1 MPMTRVVMP
10 QLGES
15 VHEGTISK
23 WLVKP
28 GDKVVEFEP
37 MLEVDTDKVSAEVP
51 SPVTGILREILA
63 KEGETVQAGAEIAV
77 VEVGGDGETAAPA
90 PTASEPKKTETKK
103 ETPVAETAE
112 APAPAPT
119 ASEPKKTE
127 TKKATPAA
135 ETAEPPAPAPTASE
149 PKETETKK
157 ETPVAETAE
166 PPAPAPADGAA
177 AVKAEAA
184 PAPEAKDESPA
195 EAPAPAPADGAAA
208 VKAEAAPAPEA
219 KDESPPEIPS
229 PAQEEGPEPAPP
241 LATGEHRYS
250 PAVQMVASELKV
262 DLSKISGTGIGG
274 RVTKKDVQDF
284 AASAKDAPTAP
295 VAPSAAAAA
304 GQGDQVV
311 QLTRV
316 RRLIAENM
324 SRSKSTI
331 PHAWQTQEADMSGVV
346 ANRAA
351 NKVAFQT
358 QEGFSLTYLPYVM
371 AAAVSALRE
380 HREVNSTFNETELIV
395 HRDINLGVSVGL
407 EDTLVV
413 PVVRRADGLSIAGLA
428 RAVND
433 IATRAR
439 SKQLKADDLAGAT
452 FTVNNSGT
460 FGTLFSY
467 SVINP
472 GQAGILTMEAIVDR
486 PMAVGGMIG
495 IKPMMYLCFSFD
507 HRVLDG
513 LQAARFLVSCRKW
526 LEAVTVES
534 PIY

>member
-1 MPMTRVVMP
+1 MATTTRVVMP

-51 SPVTGILREILA
+51 APVTGILREILA

-77 VEVGGDGETAAPA
+77 VEIGNGAAAPA
-90 PTASEPKKTETKK
+90 PA
-103 ETPVAETAE
+103 VA
-112 APAPAPT
+112 APAPA
-119 ASEPKKTE
+119 
-127 TKKATPAA
+127 
-135 ETAEPPAPAPTASE
+135 APAPPTA
-149 PKETETKK
+149 TKAAK
-157 ETPVAETAE
+157 SPAPEAAAAPPV
-166 PPAPAPADGAA
+166 APAPQ
-177 AVKAEAA
+177 EAA
-184 PAPEAKDESPA
+184 PATPPPPA
-195 EAPAPAPADGAAA
+195 AAPVASAPALD
-208 VKAEAAPAPEA
+208 
-219 KDESPPEIPS
+219 
-229 PAQEEGPEPAPP
+229 
-241 LATGEHRYS
+241 TGEHRFS

-262 DLSKISGTGIGG
+262 DLSKVTGTGLGG
-274 RVTKKDVQDF
+274 RVTKQDVQDF
-284 AASAKDAPTAP
+284 AAAAKAAPAARPAAPT
-295 VAPSAAAAA
+295 PSVPP
-304 GQGDQVV
+304 GEGDQVV

-324 SRSKSTI
+324 TRSKTTI

-351 NKVAFQT
+351 NKAAFQK

-371 AAAVSALRE
+371 AATTSALRE
-380 HREVNSTFNETELIV
+380 HPEVNSTFNETELIV

-407 EDTLVV
+407 EDTLIV
-413 PVVRRADGLSIAGLA
+413 PVVRRTDGLSIAGIA

-433 IATRAR
+433 LASRAR
-439 SKQLKADDLAGAT
+439 SKQLKADDLVGGT

-486 PMAVGGMIG
+486 PMAVNGMIG

-513 LQAARFLVSCRKW
+513 LMAARFLTSCRKW
-526 LEAVTVES
+526 LEAVTLES

>member
-1 MPMTRVVMP
+1 MAGKTTRVVMP

-37 MLEVDTDKVSAEVP
+37 MLEVDTDKVNAEVP
-51 SPVTGILREILA
+51 APVSGILREILA

-77 VEVGGDGETAAPA
+77 VETGDGAAASPKVESQAPSPPRGEGRGEGGAQKTEAQPAPPPAAPA
-90 PTASEPKKTETKK
+90 PPR
-103 ETPVAETAE
+103 
-112 APAPAPT
+112 
-119 ASEPKKTE
+119 
-127 TKKATPAA
+127 
-135 ETAEPPAPAPTASE
+135 
-149 PKETETKK
+149 
-157 ETPVAETAE
+157 
-166 PPAPAPADGAA
+166 
-177 AVKAEAA
+177 
-184 PAPEAKDESPA
+184 
-195 EAPAPAPADGAAA
+195 
-208 VKAEAAPAPEA
+208 
-219 KDESPPEIPS
+219 
-229 PAQEEGPEPAPP
+229 EG
-241 LATGEHRYS
+241 GEHRYS
-250 PAVQMVASELKV
+250 PGVQMAASDLKV
-262 DLSKISGTGIGG
+262 DLSKVTGTGLGG
-274 RVTKKDVQDF
+274 RVTKKDVEDY
-284 AASAKDAPTAP
+284 AAKAQAAPTAKPAPAP
-295 VAPSAAAAA
+295 VQP
-304 GQGDQVV
+304 GEGDQVV

-324 SRSKSTI
+324 TRSKQTI

-346 ANRAA
+346 ANRNA
-351 NKVAFQT
+351 NKAAFQK

-371 AAAVSALRE
+371 AATISALRE
-380 HREVNSTFNETELIV
+380 HPEANSTFNETELIV
-395 HRDINLGVSVGL
+395 HRAINLGVSVGL
-407 EDTLVV
+407 EDTLLV
-413 PVVRRADGLSIAGLA
+413 PVVRSADSLSIAGLA

-433 IATRAR
+433 LATRAR
-439 SKQLKADDLAGAT
+439 GKQLKADELSGGT

-472 GQAGILTMEAIVDR
+472 GQAGILTMEAIVER
-486 PMAVGGMIG
+486 PVAIQGMIG

-513 LQAARFLVSCRKW
+513 LQAARFLTSCRKW

>member
-1 MPMTRVVMP
+1 MAGKSTRVVMP

-51 SPVTGILREILA
+51 APVTGILREILA
-63 KEGETVQAGAEIAV
+63 KEGQTVQAGAEIAV
-77 VEVGGDGETAAPA
+77 VEVGGDGDISSPRSGEVAQSAGGGEPKKTDPKKAPVAAATPEEPAAPSAAPA
-90 PTASEPKKTETKK
+90 PTTET
-103 ETPVAETAE
+103 P
-112 APAPAPT
+112 
-119 ASEPKKTE
+119 
-127 TKKATPAA
+127 PAA
-135 ETAEPPAPAPTASE
+135 EPKPTVAPPAQLE
-149 PKETETKK
+149 
-157 ETPVAETAE
+157 
-166 PPAPAPADGAA
+166 
-177 AVKAEAA
+177 
-184 PAPEAKDESPA
+184 
-195 EAPAPAPADGAAA
+195 
-208 VKAEAAPAPEA
+208 
-219 KDESPPEIPS
+219 
-229 PAQEEGPEPAPP
+229 
-241 LATGEHRYS
+241 TGEHRYS
-250 PAVQMVASELKV
+250 PAVQMIASELKV
-262 DLSKISGTGIGG
+262 DLSKIDGTGLGG

-284 AASAKDAPTAP
+284 AAAVQAAPAAKPATAA
-295 VAPSAAAAA
+295 APSE
-304 GQGDQVV
+304 GDEVV

-324 SRSKSTI
+324 TRSKTTI
-331 PHAWQTQEADMSGVV
+331 PHAWQTQEVDMSGVV

-351 NKVAFQT
+351 NKAAFQK

-371 AAAVSALRE
+371 AATVSALRE
-380 HREVNSTFNETELIV
+380 HPHVNSTFNETELIV

-433 IATRAR
+433 VATRAR
-439 SKQLKADDLAGAT
+439 TKQLKADDLTGGT

-472 GQAGILTMEAIVDR
+472 GQAGILTMEAIVER
-486 PMAVGGMIG
+486 PVAVEGMIG
-495 IKPMMYLCFSFD
+495 VKPMMYLCFSFD

-526 LEAVTVES
+526 LEAVNAES
-534 PIY
+534 PVY

>member
-1 MPMTRVVMP
+1 MATTRVVMP

-28 GDKVVEFEP
+28 GDKIVEFEP

-51 SPVTGILREILA
+51 APVTGVLKEILA
-63 KEGETVQAGAEIAV
+63 KEGQTVQAGAEIAV
-77 VEVGGDGETAAPA
+77 VELSDGKVTATPEAPKVAAPA
-90 PTASEPKKTETKK
+90 PAS
-103 ETPVAETAE
+103 
-112 APAPAPT
+112 
-119 ASEPKKTE
+119 
-127 TKKATPAA
+127 
-135 ETAEPPAPAPTASE
+135 
-149 PKETETKK
+149 
-157 ETPVAETAE
+157 
-166 PPAPAPADGAA
+166 
-177 AVKAEAA
+177 AEAA
-184 PAPEAKDESPA
+184 PAP
-195 EAPAPAPADGAAA
+195 APAPSPA
-208 VKAEAAPAPEA
+208 AAPAPKSA
-219 KDESPPEIPS
+219 QAPPPS
-229 PAQEEGPEPAPP
+229 PGLEG
-241 LATGEHRYS
+241 GQHRFS
-250 PAVQMVASELKV
+250 PAVQMVASELDV
-262 DLSKISGTGIGG
+262 DLSKLKGTGLGG
-274 RVTKKDVQDF
+274 RVTKKDVQEY
-284 AASAKDAPTAP
+284 AARAKAAPGATSPRAE
-295 VAPSAAAAA
+295 VAQPAE
-304 GQGDQVV
+304 GDQVV

-324 SRSKSTI
+324 ARSKSTI

-346 ANRAA
+346 ANRGA
-351 NKVAFQT
+351 NKAAFQK

-371 AAAVSALRE
+371 AATLSALRE
-380 HREVNSTFNETELIV
+380 HPEVNSTFNETELIV

-413 PVVRRADGLSIAGLA
+413 PVIRRADGLSIAGLA

-433 IATRAR
+433 LAMRAR
-439 SKQLKADDLAGAT
+439 NKQLKADDLSGGT

-472 GQAGILTMEAIVDR
+472 GQAGILTMEAIVER
-486 PMAVGGMIG
+486 PMAVNGMIG

-513 LQAARFLVSCRKW
+513 LQAARFLTSCRKW
-526 LEAVTVES
+526 LEAVSPET

>member
-1 MPMTRVVMP
+1 MAGTDKRVVMP

-28 GDKVVEFEP
+28 GYKVVEVEP
-37 MLEVDTDKVSAEVP
+37 MLEVDTDKVNAEVP
-51 SPVTGILREILA
+51 APVTGTLKEILA

-77 VEVGGDGETAAPA
+77 VEVGGDGAAPA
-90 PTASEPKKTETKK
+90 DGDGQPAKAESKTDAKKAPAAQATATPEAPAPPPQPAKGAATPTPAPE
-103 ETPVAETAE
+103 AEATE
-112 APAPAPT
+112 APAPA
-119 ASEPKKTE
+119 
-127 TKKATPAA
+127 
-135 ETAEPPAPAPTASE
+135 AEPAPAKAPAPTL
-149 PKETETKK
+149 
-157 ETPVAETAE
+157 
-166 PPAPAPADGAA
+166 
-177 AVKAEAA
+177 
-184 PAPEAKDESPA
+184 
-195 EAPAPAPADGAAA
+195 
-208 VKAEAAPAPEA
+208 
-219 KDESPPEIPS
+219 
-229 PAQEEGPEPAPP
+229 EG
-241 LATGEHRYS
+241 GEHRYS
-250 PAVQMVASELKV
+250 PAVQMAASELKV
-262 DLSKISGTGIGG
+262 DLSKINGTGIGG

-284 AASAKDAPTAP
+284 AANAKSAPAAKP
-295 VAPSAAAAA
+295 AAAPATA
-304 GQGDQVV
+304 GEGDQVV

-324 SRSKSTI
+324 TRSKTTI

-351 NKVAFQT
+351 NKAAFQK

-371 AAAVSALRE
+371 AATVSALRE
-380 HREVNSTFNETELIV
+380 HPEVNSTFNETELIV

-439 SKQLKADDLAGAT
+439 NKQLKADDLVGAT

-472 GQAGILTMEAIVDR
+472 GQAGILTMEAIVER
-486 PMAVGGMIG
+486 PVAIEGMIG

-513 LQAARFLVSCRKW
+513 LQGARFLVSCRKW
-526 LEAVTVES
+526 LEAVTAES

>member
-1 MPMTRVVMP
+1 MAGTTRRVVMP

-51 SPVTGILREILA
+51 APVTGILKEILA
-63 KEGETVQAGAEIAV
+63 KEGQTVQAGAEIAV
-77 VEVGGDGETAAPA
+77 VEVGGDGE
-90 PTASEPKKTETKK
+90 
-103 ETPVAETAE
+103 
-112 APAPAPT
+112 
-119 ASEPKKTE
+119 
-127 TKKATPAA
+127 
-135 ETAEPPAPAPTASE
+135 
-149 PKETETKK
+149 
-157 ETPVAETAE
+157 
-166 PPAPAPADGAA
+166 
-177 AVKAEAA
+177 A
-184 PAPEAKDESPA
+184 PAPEAPA
-195 EAPAPAPADGAAA
+195 SEPAAKPEKTAPKKTALAAAAAAPAPAPADGAVPAKA
-208 VKAEAAPAPEA
+208 ENAPASEPEAEAAEEPPAPARVEGKGEA
-219 KDESPPEIPS
+219 HE
-229 PAQEEGPEPAPP
+229 PAQS
-241 LATGEHRYS
+241 LASGEHRYS
-250 PAVQMVASELKV
+250 PAVQMIASELKV
-262 DLSKISGTGIGG
+262 DLSKINGTGIGG

-284 AASAKDAPTAP
+284 AASPQAAPAAKP
-295 VAPSAAAAA
+295 AAASVAA
-304 GQGDQVV
+304 GDGDEVV

-324 SRSKSTI
+324 TRSKATI

-346 ANRAA
+346 ANRTA
-351 NKVAFQT
+351 NKALFQK

-371 AAAVSALRE
+371 AATVSALRE
-380 HREVNSTFNETELIV
+380 HREVNSTFHETELIV
-395 HRDINLGVSVGL
+395 HRDINLGVSIGL

-433 IATRAR
+433 VATRAR
-439 SKQLKADDLAGAT
+439 TKQLKADDLAGAT

-472 GQAGILTMEAIVDR
+472 GQAGILTMEAIVER
-486 PMAVGGMIG
+486 PVAVNGMIG

-513 LQAARFLVSCRKW
+513 LQAARFLTSCRKW
-526 LEAVTVES
+526 LEAVTVET

>member
-1 MPMTRVVMP
+1 MP

-15 VHEGTISK
+15 VHEGTISR

-37 MLEVDTDKVSAEVP
+37 MLEVDTDKVNAEVP
-51 SPVTGILREILA
+51 APVSGILREILA

-77 VEVGGDGETAAPA
+77 VELGSDGEAVPSPPGGAISEPNLPA
-90 PTASEPKKTETKK
+90 PGAQGPRVATTASRQ
-103 ETPVAETAE
+103 TA
-112 APAPAPT
+112 P
-119 ASEPKKTE
+119 
-127 TKKATPAA
+127 
-135 ETAEPPAPAPTASE
+135 PPAPKQE
-149 PKETETKK
+149 
-157 ETPVAETAE
+157 VAQ
-166 PPAPAPADGAA
+166 
-177 AVKAEAA
+177 
-184 PAPEAKDESPA
+184 
-195 EAPAPAPADGAAA
+195 APAPAPA
-208 VKAEAAPAPEA
+208 AAP
-219 KDESPPEIPS
+219 SQPS
-229 PAQEEGPEPAPP
+229 LETE
-241 LATGEHRYS
+241 TGEHRYS
-250 PAVQMVASELKV
+250 PAVQMLASELKV
-262 DLSKISGTGIGG
+262 DLSKVNGTGIGG
-274 RVTKKDVQDF
+274 RVTKKDVQDYS
-284 AASAKDAPTAP
+284 ASAIAAPPTSAP
-295 VAPSAAAAA
+295 KVAPSE
-304 GQGDQVV
+304 GDTVV

-324 SRSKSTI
+324 TRSKTTI

-346 ANRAA
+346 ANRTA
-351 NKVAFQT
+351 NKAAFQK

-371 AAAVSALRE
+371 AATVSALRE
-380 HREVNSTFNETELIV
+380 HPEVNATFNETELIV

-433 IATRAR
+433 VATRAR
-439 SKQLKADDLAGAT
+439 SKQLKADDLAGGT

-472 GQAGILTMEAIVDR
+472 GQAGILTMEAIAER
-486 PMAVGGMIG
+486 PVAIEGMIG

-513 LQAARFLVSCRKW
+513 LMAARFLTSCRKW